1 MKQVENYK
9 PRIREKCRVCK
20 VYLSA
25 GCVND
30 ICKKC
35 SARRMLDYPLLDSIQ
50 KLHEESILN
59 E

>member
-1 MKQVENYK
+1 MKQIENYK

-20 VYLSA
+20 IYLPA
-25 GCVND
+25 GSFND

-35 SARRMLDYPLLDSIQ
+35 SARRMYVIQ
-50 KLHEESILN
+50 LHEESILN